1 MRKEMIMNNKVV
13 LVGCGNV
20 GMAYAYSLM
29 NQKTYVSELVLID
42 INEEKAKGEA
52 MDLNHCTQFANTRI
66 KVKVGNYED
75 CRDAKIVVIAAGSN
89 QEVGE
94 TRMDLIHKNSKIF
107 KSIVDS
113 VMNNGFD
120 GIFIVATNPLDIMTY
135 LTLKYSNLPAN
146 RVIGSGT
153 TLDTAR
159 LRYLLSEKV
168 GICPDNIEAY
178 VIGEHGDSEFIPW
191 SNASIALKN
200 INEFL
205 TEEEMNRIEEEVR
218 NSAYEIIRKKGA
230 TAYGIG
236 ICLTSITSAI
246 LEDKNIV
253 LTVSS
258 YDKENGICISTPAIV
273 NQKGVREKL
282 YISLT
287 DSEKEKIIHS
297 INVIKEAIH
306 SL

>member
-1 MRKEMIMNNKVV
+1 MKNKVV
-13 LVGCGNV
+13 LIGCGNV
-20 GMAYAYSLM
+20 GMAYAYSLI
-29 NQKTYVSELVLID
+29 NQKDYVKELVLID
-42 INEEKAKGEA
+42 INKEKAEGEA
-52 MDLNHCTQFANTRI
+52 LDLNHCAQFANTKI
-66 KVKVGNYED
+66 KVRVGDYQD
-75 CRDAKIVVIAAGSN
+75 CSDARIVVIAAGSN

-107 KSIVDS
+107 KSIISNVVAS
-113 VMNNGFD
+113 GFD
-120 GIFIVATNPLDIMTY
+120 GIFVVATNPLDVMTY
-135 LTLKYSNLPAN
+135 ITLKYSKFPTNKVL
-146 RVIGSGT
+146 GSGT

-168 GICPDNIEAY
+168 GISEKNIEAY

-205 TEEEMNRIEEEVR
+205 TPEEMNKIEEEVR

-236 ICLTSITSAI
+236 ICLTKITNAI
-246 LEDKNIV
+246 LEDKNVV

-258 YDKENGICISTPAIV
+258 YDKENGICISTPTIV
-273 NQKGVREKL
+273 NANGVREKL
-282 YISLT
+282 YIPLNNDET
-287 DSEKEKIIHS
+287 EKMINS
-297 INVIKEAIH
+297 ISVIKSAINDL
-306 SL
+306 STEL